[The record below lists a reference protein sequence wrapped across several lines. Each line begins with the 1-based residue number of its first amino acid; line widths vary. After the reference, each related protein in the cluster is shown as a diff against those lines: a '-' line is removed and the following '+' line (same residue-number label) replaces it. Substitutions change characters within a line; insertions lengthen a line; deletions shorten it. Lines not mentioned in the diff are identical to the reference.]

1 VPGFSVAP
9 AGVAAHA
16 AAQPH
21 YVAKLQ
27 PQRVNLDVYLAANL
41 PYAPTGPRRG
51 KAVVER
57 DGTVVRQALQHDNH
71 AIPRRRRTE
80 WQLSK

>member
-1 VPGFSVAP
+1 VTP

-16 AAQPH
+16 AEQPD
-21 YVAKLQ
+21 YVAKLHA
-27 PQRVNLDVYLAANL
+27 QRVNLDVYRVANL
-41 PYAPTGPRRG
+41 PHAPTGPRRG
-51 KAVVER
+51 KAVLER

-80 WQLSK
+80 WQLSQ